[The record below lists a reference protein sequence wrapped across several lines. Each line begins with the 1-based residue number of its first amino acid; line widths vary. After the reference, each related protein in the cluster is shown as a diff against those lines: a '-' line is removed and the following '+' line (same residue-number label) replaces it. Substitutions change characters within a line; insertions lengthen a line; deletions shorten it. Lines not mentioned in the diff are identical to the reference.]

1 MDTWYSDNELTIL
14 SADPIP
20 GLDEDIVITSYNK
33 IFDKSR
39 VGFIVNECVG
49 VGIINIKGI
58 SKCRIKS

>member
-1 MDTWYSDNELTIL
+1 L